1 MVNDLLTS
9 KWYMQHLL
17 PSLKDS
23 HPGVLRVK
31 RLWKKKK
38 SSHFT
43 CSRPWNAAISFFF
56 LTSQSP
62 KEVCD
67 GSVKSYF
74 HCIVYRLSWRVFK
87 SFFLEV
93 YSMFPEREVLF
104 RNVRGPEGWPDSQC
118 CHQSNFKCTVLY
130 FQPIFYFYFYFFF
143 SSTLFTVEGVVC
155 VVASHLGDLT
165 PLAALTLDRLFNLN
179 SNDLFIPSQH
189 ITWNQKIKFK
199 NVIYRVVVVFL
210 FSLFAS
216 FSIFCTV
223 IFFFLYDFWRMF
235 EQQPKQNVRLVQ
247 RYTIIEIK

>member
-31 RLWKKKK
+31 RLWKKKE

-87 SFFLEV
+87 SFFFCFFLEV

-104 RNVRGPEGWPDSQC
+104 RNVRGPARWPDSQC

-223 IFFFLYDFWRMF
+223 IFIFFFIWFL
-235 EQQPKQNVRLVQ
+235 ENV
-247 RYTIIEIK
+247 